1 MECRMDGR
9 VALVTGGSRGLGR
22 AMAETFS
29 RAGAKVA
36 IVARRPDVL
45 ETSVKEMTEAA
56 YGTVKGYPGDVG
68 KAEDCQRVVDSAV
81 ADLGPIDILVNNAGT
96 SVRGP
101 FLEQTDETWQ
111 ADFDLKVFAH
121 IRLCRLVIPGMQRRK
136 WGRILNI
143 LNTGAKAPR
152 AEGAPTQVS
161 RATGMALTKVLANE
175 FARDNILVNALLT
188 GQIVTDQVANRYERE
203 QPDVSFEQYIA
214 NIGKGIPIGR
224 MGTAQEYANLACFL
238 VSDAGS
244 YVTGTAINLDGGA
257 SPVV

>member
-9 VALVTGGSRGLGR
+9 VALITGGSRGLGR
-22 AMAETFS
+22 DGRNVFK
-29 RAGAKVA
+29 AGAKRHC
-36 IVARRPDVL
+36 ARRP
-45 ETSVKEMTEAA
+45 SAA
-56 YGTVKGYPGDVG
+56 RGRAGHHGGLGWFIGLPRRCRQGGGLPTGGRCRSRG
-68 KAEDCQRVVDSAV
+68 S
-81 ADLGPIDILVNNAGT
+81 DLST
-96 SVRGP
+96 FCERRHVRARP
-101 FLEQTDETWQ
+101 VPEQTDDARQ
-111 ADFDLKVFAH
+111 ADFAQSVRPYPSL
-121 IRLCRLVIPGMQRRK
+121 RLVIPGMQQRR
-136 WGRILNI
+136 WGRIINV

-188 GQIVTDQVANRYERE
+188 GSIVTDQVANRYKRE
-203 QPDVSFEQYIA
+203 QPPMSFEDYIA

-238 VSDAGS
+238 ASDAGS

-257 SPVV
+257 CPVV